1 MCVIRVAF
9 NVCHR
14 WGIAVNAGVC
24 HWWGMARE
32 DLHFRLRIPEDLKVR
47 IENAANKNERSMTA
61 EIIARLQWT
70 FGPSDAEFAELLG
83 KITELERARDEVTY
97 KFELLEREHQFLERV
112 HQSLQRD
119 LQSRREQ
126 HRDEVIKVEE
136 LRAALAEESG
146 RSNAFRSVIE
156 ILASRIKE
164 WSDDPEFS
172 IDKII
177 DAVEKTQR
185 TGEK

>member
-1 MCVIRVAF
+1 
-9 NVCHR
+9 
-14 WGIAVNAGVC
+14 
-24 HWWGMARE
+24 MARE

-47 IENAANKNERSMTA
+47 IENAANINERSMTA

-70 FGPSDAEFAELLG
+70 FGPSDAEFAELRG
-83 KITELERARDEVTY
+83 KITDQDVHIRELERARDEVTY
-97 KFELLEREHQFLERV
+97 KFELLQREHQL
-112 HQSLQRD
+112 LQREH
-119 LQSRREQ
+119 QSRREQ
-126 HRDEVIKVEE
+126 HRDEMIKVEE

-156 ILASRIKE
+156 MLASRIKE

-185 TGEK
+185 LGKK